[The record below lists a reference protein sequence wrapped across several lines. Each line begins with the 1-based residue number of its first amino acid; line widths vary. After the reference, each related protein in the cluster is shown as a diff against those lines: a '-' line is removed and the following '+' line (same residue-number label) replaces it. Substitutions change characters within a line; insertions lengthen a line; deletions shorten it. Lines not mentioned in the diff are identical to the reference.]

1 VENIMKLVPLR
12 ESPGLKT
19 TEIIRTVIERPSGN
33 GAGVSE
39 LRARCRVLDALD
51 KPPPCVASLILEDAD
66 HATLAKAVNGF
77 QFGIATKELLA
88 IVDDILEAKEPPVGP
103 PPAA

>member
-1 VENIMKLVPLR
+1 MKLVVLR
-12 ESPGLKT
+12 EQPGLKSV
-19 TEIIRTVIERPSGN
+19 EIIRTVIERPAN
-33 GAGVSE
+33 GASVSE

-51 KPPPCVASLILEDAD
+51 KALSGAASLTLEDAD

-77 QFGIATKELLA
+77 QFGIATKELLT
-88 IVDDILEAKEPPVGP
+88 IVDDILEANELPAGP